1 MKRIYSI
8 IGIMMLVLCVL
19 TACNED
25 TPVVPGNIA
34 NLRAEARE
42 GSVWLNW
49 EVPTDSSYLYIRLNY
64 QHPVTGEKFTQ
75 NLSVYVDTVLIKGML
90 AKDGEYTFTL
100 QTVSVTDDVNS
111 EVNTIQCR
119 ALPVQPTVAKK
130 TEKVE
135 LTVDNVSTNA
145 QQPSEG
151 PIADLIDGNPKT
163 YFHSKWSPP
172 VPAAP
177 HWIDIALPE
186 PLEKFEFL
194 TWYRGG
200 QAGGNSPSVITLLGS
215 NDNAT
220 WEDIATV
227 TDNHSL
233 PKDKPF
239 VSPVMECEKTYKYI
253 RYRCD
258 DTPDKNI
265 YFHLGEMQINK
276 VWYDIY
282 DPEGI
287 YKPEE

>member
-1 MKRIYSI
+1 MS
-8 IGIMMLVLCVL
+8 VLCVL

-25 TPVVPGNIA
+25 ASVVPGNIV
-34 NLRAEARE
+34 NLKAEARE
-42 GSVWLNW
+42 GAVLLSWD
-49 EVPTDSSYLYIRLNY
+49 VPADSSYLYIRLNY
-64 QHPVTGEKFTQ
+64 QHPGTSEKFTK
-75 NLSVYVDTVLIKGML
+75 NLSVYADTVLIEGML

-100 QTVSVTDDVNS
+100 QTISVSDDVNS

-145 QQPSEG
+145 QEPSQG
-151 PIADLIDGNPKT
+151 PIADLIDGNVEN
-163 YFHSKWSPP
+163 YFHTRWSSP
-172 VPAAP
+172 VPDAP
-177 HWIDIALPE
+177 HWIDIVLPE
-186 PLEKFEFL
+186 PLEDFEFL

-215 NDNAT
+215 NDDAT
-220 WEDIATV
+220 WETITTV
-227 TDNHSL
+227 TDDHSL
-233 PKDKPF
+233 AKDKPF
-239 VSPVMECEKTYKYI
+239 VSPVVECDKAYKYI

-265 YFHLGEMQINK
+265 YFHLAEMQINK
-276 VWYDIY
+276 VWYEIY